1 MKGDKIMIEFTFNEI
16 KTTQAASLFLKNNDG
31 KMSYMKLIKLLYL
44 VDRQAL
50 KLWER
55 PLTGDVYFSMKHG
68 PVLSNVLDIINNGG
82 DPEDNSYWYRH
93 ITQPKDYNIE
103 LKELPG
109 TDTLSQRELE
119 LINELD
125 EKFKD
130 FDQWEMV
137 EICHD
142 ILPEWENVGGSR
154 KLIEIET
161 ILDKVDKS
169 EEEIKAVDE
178 EVSNL
183 NYFKDILSIDD

>member
-1 MKGDKIMIEFTFNEI
+1 MIEFTFNEI

-142 ILPEWENVGGSR
+142 ILPEWENIGGSR

>member
-1 MKGDKIMIEFTFNEI
+1 MIEFKFSET
-16 KTTQAASLFLKNNDG
+16 KTTQAAAVLLVKNH
-31 KMSYMKLIKLLYL
+31 KRMSYMKLIKLLYL

-50 KLWER
+50 RLWER
-55 PLTGDVYFSMKHG
+55 PLTGDNYFSMKHG

-82 DPEDNSYWYRH
+82 DPEDNSYWYKH
-93 ITQPKDYNIE
+93 ISLPKDYE
-103 LKELPG
+103 VKLKEMPE
-109 TDTLSQRELE
+109 TDALSQRELD
-119 LINELD
+119 LIDELD

-169 EEEIKAVDE
+169 PEEIKAIEE

-183 NYFKDILSIDD
+183 NYTKEILSIDD

>member
-142 ILPEWENVGGSR
+142 ILPEWENIGGSR